1 MLIFTMDFKLWHSA
15 GPKGRSIPDS
25 EGLMLIHDCKTLPF
39 SYSTT
44 NEERSTHEKPPGLE
58 MDRFLQNI
66 CDMKALLLFDKDM
79 Y

>member
-44 NEERSTHEKPPGLE
+44 NELERSDSALAAELKKPCSG
-58 MDRFLQNI
+58 
-66 CDMKALLLFDKDM
+66 
-79 Y
+79 